1 MKISYKVNN
10 INHNIHIKNKIDQSI
25 IGEIQKSKS
34 DKKILLIY
42 DEKINKAS
50 IDKIIRLLKNSG
62 CDISAF
68 NFKGKKKNKNEK
80 TLFSL
85 INLMIKK
92 KFTKR
97 SILISFG
104 GGVLGDI
111 SALAASLYHR
121 GIIYFYVPSTMTSI
135 IDSCIG
141 GKTGI
146 NYKNIINSVGNYYHA
161 KSVFIYLEIL
171 NDLPNRE
178 YLSGIAEILKCGLIK
193 KNKILNLLQNNIN
206 KILNRNPILIKKL
219 IYETLNTKIYFF
231 KDDINENNK
240 RLFLNFGHTFAHSIE
255 MATEKL
261 FKKEILRHGEAV
273 GIGILCEIMI
283 SNMRKNKLFL
293 LSEKILKNYNL
304 PTNLNYY
311 NHDVD
316 KQKLVDEIYR
326 GVFLDKKKIN
336 KYPRFISLKKIY
348 NPKIKEIEDTGKILE
363 VIKLII

>member
-1 MKISYKVNN
+1 M
-10 INHNIHIKNKIDQSI
+10 
-25 IGEIQKSKS
+25 
-34 DKKILLIY
+34 
-42 DEKINKAS
+42 
-50 IDKIIRLLKNSG
+50 
-62 CDISAF
+62 
-68 NFKGKKKNKNEK
+68 
-80 TLFSL
+80 
-85 INLMIKK
+85 
-92 KFTKR
+92 
-97 SILISFG
+97 
-104 GGVLGDI
+104 LGDI

-261 FKKEILRHGEAV
+261 FKKEVLRHGEAV

-283 SNMRKNKLFL
+283 SNMRKNKLF
-293 LSEKILKNYNL
+293 STFRKILKNYNL

-363 VIKLII
+363 VIKIII